1 MTISLLTLNPFLL
14 DLIQQG
20 YLERVMKE
28 ALVAETL
35 FRRDI
40 PSEVFQ
46 GKIGERKYIPRSG
59 LLPISL
65 VPGVPGVDPIPG
77 NYARE
82 AYYAEMRSYPGT
94 VDAYLP
100 HDYIGVVKESTEKAA
115 KIGIQAAQTI
125 DRLARQSLYRAY
137 LAGNTN
143 ATVAAGA
150 GVTQVHVAS
159 LNGFTESNVATTGMP
174 AAVSATNPLG
184 CTFGATPLV
193 ARNCIAAV
201 ADDPAVPLGPGW
213 LTFAAIFGGAGIAL
227 REAILANNRSLVI
240 YSGGGNSVDNIA
252 ATDTLTGADLVNAA
266 GQLRRGPASVPM
278 FGGAYRAH
286 MPVVGQTQLLADPVI
301 RGLIHDKTI
310 PVEWQDA
317 SIGRYGKTL
326 LVENPGCPDSINSG
340 ALVTSGA
347 LAFCA
352 PEIGAD
358 VINNVGVPVAYTLVY
373 GQGYAVEEYIP
384 PGSSPAEV
392 SMSEVKTMPPA
403 SSSDVPLNVER
414 VEMTIRPPIDRRGK
428 VTAFTWEWTG
438 DFCIPTD
445 ITTQARRYRR
455 ACVICHAA

>member
-1 MTISLLTLNPFLL
+1 MTISLLALNPFLVG
-14 DLIQQG
+14 LIQQG
-20 YLERVMKE
+20 YLERIMKE
-28 ALVAETL
+28 ALVSETL

-40 PSEVFQ
+40 PSDVFQ

-100 HDYIGVVKESTEKAA
+100 HDYIGVVKESTEKAQ

-143 ATVAAGA
+143 AVAAAGIGA
-150 GVTQVHVAS
+150 FNIQVAS

-174 AAVSATNPLG
+174 APVSATNPLVI
-184 CTFGATPLV
+184 TFGGLEP
-193 ARNCIAAV
+193 ARNVV
-201 ADDPAVPLGPGW
+201 AFAPNNPADPLGPGI
-213 LTFAAIFGGAGIAL
+213 LTINAALTVGVAL
-227 REAILANNRSLVI
+227 REAVLAQNRSLVI

-252 ATDTLTGADLVNAA
+252 AGDTLTMADLVNAT

-286 MPVVGQTQLLADPVI
+286 MPVIGQTQLLADPLI
-301 RGLIHDKTI
+301 RGMIHDKTI
-310 PVEWQDA
+310 PVEWADA
-317 SIGRYGKTL
+317 SIGKLGKAL
-326 LVENPGCPDSINSG
+326 LIENPGCPDAINSG

-373 GQGYAVEEYIP
+373 GEGYAVEEYIP

-392 SMSEVKTMPPA
+392 SMSEVKAMPPA

-455 ACVICHAA
+455 ACVICHAG